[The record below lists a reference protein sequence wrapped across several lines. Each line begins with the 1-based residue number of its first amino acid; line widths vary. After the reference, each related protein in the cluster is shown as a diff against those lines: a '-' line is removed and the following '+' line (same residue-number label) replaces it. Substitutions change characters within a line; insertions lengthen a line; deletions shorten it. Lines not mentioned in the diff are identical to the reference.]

1 MVNLNKEEHGYIF
14 FPEGCRHILLNDNLF
29 ITGGTDMYGMPINIV
44 LEYNLQNNHISQ
56 LNNLVDNHSII
67 LWNI

>member
-1 MVNLNKEEHGYIF
+1 
-14 FPEGCRHILLNDNLF
+14 
-29 ITGGTDMYGMPINIV
+29 MYGMPINIV